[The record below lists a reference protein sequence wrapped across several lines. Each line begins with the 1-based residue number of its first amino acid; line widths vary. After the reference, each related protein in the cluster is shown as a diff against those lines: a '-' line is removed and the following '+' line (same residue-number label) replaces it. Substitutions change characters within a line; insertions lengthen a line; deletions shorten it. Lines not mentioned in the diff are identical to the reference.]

1 MKNQFKNLSDI
12 NDSQMRFLLESTDA
26 IPWVFD
32 WVTNEFSYIG
42 PQIEKIL
49 GYPRQSWVDVNV
61 WAERIH
67 SEDRDRVVDY
77 CISQS
82 KDGNDHSMEYRTIAK
97 DGSVVWIRDI
107 VHVVREDGVTKEI
120 IGFMIDI
127 TGKKLVEEEL
137 DFSKKSLEQSNSAL
151 ESLAAGKTLTEVFD
165 ILTLGA
171 EQNVKRAFAS
181 ILLLDNSGTRLV
193 NGSTPSFPQEIKD
206 AFDGL
211 AVGPLEASC
220 GTAAYSKQ
228 LVSVEDISTDPRW
241 AKYKDFA
248 SSKGLRSCHSAPI
261 LGSNGSVLGTFAL
274 TFKQVKCLT
283 DIELGIIRSSA
294 HIAALA
300 IERKRDEENLK
311 LYAKELEDF
320 ASIASHDLQEPL
332 RKIVSFGD
340 RLKLRIPAS
349 DEQAQDYLERMQS
362 AASRMSNLVVDL
374 LQFSKIE
381 SIEKSI
387 ENADL
392 HKVVERVLEDLEARI
407 SATRG
412 HVTIK
417 NLPVIEADSIQ
428 MYQLFLNLI
437 GNALKFYR
445 EGVPPVIN
453 LNTSY
458 EGNGK
463 CVITVEDNGIGID
476 ERYVD
481 RVFKPFERLHG
492 RSAYEGTGIG
502 LTICEKIVTRHGG
515 NITFKNNSTNGI
527 TFHITLPE
535 KQNSHEF

>member
-1 MKNQFKNLSDI
+1 MKNQVKNLS
-12 NDSQMRFLLESTDA
+12 NMTDSQMRFLLESTDA

-32 WVTNEFSYIG
+32 WITNEFSYIG

-49 GYPRQSWVDVNV
+49 GYPRQSWVDANV

-67 SEDRDRVVDY
+67 SEDRDRVVNY
-77 CISQS
+77 CISQA
-82 KDGNDHSMEYRTIAK
+82 KDGNDHYMEYRTIAK

-127 TGKKLVEEEL
+127 TEKKLIEEEL
-137 DFSKKSLEQSNSAL
+137 DFSKQSLEQSNSAL
-151 ESLAAGKTLTEVFD
+151 ERLVTGESLTKIFD
-165 ILTLGA
+165 GLTLGA
-171 EQNVKRAFAS
+171 EQNVKGAFAS
-181 ILLLDNSGTRLV
+181 ILLLDNSGTRLI
-193 NGSTPSFPQEIKD
+193 NGSTPSFPQEIRD
-206 AFDGL
+206 AFNGL
-211 AVGPLEASC
+211 VVGPLEASC

-274 TFKQVKCLT
+274 TFKQVKRLT
-283 DIELGIIRSSA
+283 GIELEIIRSSA

-349 DEQAQDYLERMQS
+349 DEQAQNYLERMQS

-387 ENADL
+387 ESADL
-392 HKVVERVLEDLEARI
+392 HKVGERVLEDLEARI

-412 HVTIK
+412 HVNIK
-417 NLPVIEADSIQ
+417 HLPVIEADPIQ
-428 MYQLFLNLI
+428 MYQLFLNLV
-437 GNALKFYR
+437 GNALKFHR

-453 LNTSY
+453 LDTSY
-458 EGNGK
+458 EGNGR

-481 RVFKPFERLHG
+481 RIFKPFERLHG

-535 KQNSHEF
+535 KQNSYES

>member
-1 MKNQFKNLSDI
+1 
-12 NDSQMRFLLESTDA
+12 
-26 IPWVFD
+26 
-32 WVTNEFSYIG
+32 
-42 PQIEKIL
+42 
-49 GYPRQSWVDVNV
+49 
-61 WAERIH
+61 
-67 SEDRDRVVDY
+67 
-77 CISQS
+77 
-82 KDGNDHSMEYRTIAK
+82 
-97 DGSVVWIRDI
+97 

-127 TGKKLVEEEL
+127 TGKKLIEEEL
-137 DFSKKSLEQSNSAL
+137 AFSKKSLEQSNSAL
-151 ESLAAGKTLTEVFD
+151 ERLVIGESLTSIFD
-165 ILTLGA
+165 GLTLGA
-171 EQNVKRAFAS
+171 EQNVKGAFAS
-181 ILLLDNSGTRLV
+181 ILLLDNSGTRLI

-206 AFDGL
+206 AFNGL
-211 AVGPLEASC
+211 VVGPLEASC

-248 SSKGLRSCHSAPI
+248 CSKGLRSCHSAPI

-274 TFKQVKCLT
+274 TFKQVKRLT
-283 DIELGIIRSSA
+283 DIELEIIRSSA

-300 IERKRDEENLK
+300 IERKRDEENLHF
-311 LYAKELEDF
+311 YAKELEDF

-340 RLKLRIPAS
+340 RLKLRIPTS

-387 ENADL
+387 ESADL

-417 NLPVIEADSIQ
+417 NLPVIEADPIQ

-453 LNTSY
+453 LDTSY

-476 ERYVD
+476 DRYVD

-515 NITFKNNSTNGI
+515 NITFKNKSTNGI

-535 KQNSHEF
+535 KQNSHEL